1 MVRKSE
7 LLRWGQILCLVGGLI
22 MVILG
27 IAALVGYTI
36 AIIGF
41 HFYSVGGI
49 AGAIVTI
56 ILGLVSMYLQKEV
69 KLAKE
74 GMAVLLAII
83 LIVIGFIGGTIGGIL
98 VIIGGILLLLAAVV

>member
-1 MVRKSE
+1 
-7 LLRWGQILCLVGGLI
+7 

-27 IAALVGYTI
+27 IAGLVGY
-36 AIIGF
+36 AIISIGF
-41 HFYSVGGI
+41 SFHGLGGI

-56 ILGLVSMYLQKEV
+56 ILGIVAMYLQKEV
-69 KLAKE
+69 KLTEE
-74 GMAVLLAII
+74 GMTVLLAII